1 MEEKNF
7 INQLEIDNLFTTSQS
22 VSPNELDAILKKAE
36 ELKGLTYTEVVKL
49 LNIDD
54 EEGLVKIFRVAKK
67 LKEVIYGNRVV
78 IFAPL
83 YISNYCVNNCTYCG
97 YKRDNKFERKKL
109 ALHEIREEVRI
120 LEKNGHK
127 RLALEV
133 GEDPRNSNIDYV
145 LNAIDEIYAAGDI
158 RRINVN
164 IAATTTENYRRL
176 KEKELGTYILF
187 QETYNKEIYK
197 KLHPKSLKGNYTR
210 QLYAH
215 HKAMDAGIDDVGGGV
230 LFGLAPYKQEV
241 LSLILHNQELESSK
255 GVGFHTI
262 SVPRLKEAE
271 GVSLKDYP
279 HLINDFEFKKVVSVL
294 RLALPYTGI
303 ILSTRE
309 SVEMRQDLIS
319 HGITQ
324 VSAGS
329 CTTVAGY
336 KNEDYKN
343 VSEGKNKEILQ
354 FELADE
360 RTPLE
365 VIKDLVK
372 LKYLPSYCT
381 ACYRTNRTGEGFMK
395 IVKAGKIGDI
405 CKPNALMT
413 FVEYIEDYGDEEL
426 NKIGFEFVENELKT
440 IKNNKLKEKVV
451 KYINRV
457 KQGERDLYI

>member
-1 MEEKNF
+1 MEGKNF
-7 INQLEIDNLFTTSQS
+7 INRKKIDALLLNNQS
-22 VSPNELDAILKKAE
+22 VSSTELEEILIKVEK
-36 ELKGLTYTEVVKL
+36 LKGLDYIDVVKL
-49 LNIDD
+49 LNVNNLEDL
-54 EEGLVKIFRVAKK
+54 ERIFKVAKK
-67 LKEVIYGNRVV
+67 IKEVIYGNRVV

-83 YISNYCVNNCTYCG
+83 YISNYCVNNCKYCG

-109 ALHEIREEVRI
+109 ALHEIIEEVKI

-133 GEDPRNSNIDYV
+133 GEDPRNSDIDYV
-145 LNAIDEIYAAGDI
+145 LKAIDEIYAAGDI

-164 IAATTTENYRRL
+164 IAATTLENYKRL

-187 QETYNKEIYK
+187 QETYNEEIYK
-197 KLHPKSLKGNYTR
+197 KQHPKSLKGNYER
-210 QLYAH
+210 QLFAH
-215 HKAMDAGIDDVGGGV
+215 HKAMEAGIDDVGGGV

-241 LSLILHNQELESSK
+241 LSLILHNQELEDYM
-255 GVGFHTI
+255 GVGFHTV

-279 HLINDFEFKKVVSVL
+279 HLISDFEFKKVVSIL
-294 RLALPYTGI
+294 RLALPYAGI

-309 SVEMRQDLIS
+309 SIEMRQDLIC

-329 CTTVAGY
+329 CTSVAGY
-336 KNEDYKN
+336 KDEDNNQESKK
-343 VSEGKNKEILQ
+343 EIKEILQ

-405 CKPNALMT
+405 CKPNALIT
-413 FVEYIEDYGDEEL
+413 FVEYIEDFGDKEL
-426 NKIGFEFVENELKT
+426 SKIGYEFVDKELET
-440 IKNNKLKEKVV
+440 IKNAVLKEKVIR
-451 KYINRV
+451 YIERT
-457 KQGERDLYI
+457 KKGERDLYI